1 MIPSLQILCDLLSPE
16 NLKEGLKDSSWNSLP
31 CIKNKPFSFPSVM
44 EESHSASELS
54 PEQVRGE
61 KGRS

>member
-1 MIPSLQILCDLLSPE
+1 MIPSLQILFDLLSPE
-16 NLKEGLKDSSWNSLP
+16 NLKEGLKDSSWSSLP

-61 KGRS
+61 KRRS